1 MEFAVDMT
9 VWGAVILIVGALVIG
24 VISQFIGDVR
34 TPYHWIVVAI
44 AALVGGVFAS
54 EMVTAWQ
61 TIEPVW
67 EGVALLPA
75 LVGGLVLGII
85 ADAVM
90 RFATGGSYTRTAT

>member
-24 VISQFIGDVR
+24 VVSQFIGDVR

-90 RFATGGSYTRTAT
+90 RFATGGSYTHTAT

>member
-75 LVGGLVLGII
+75 LVGGLVLGVV

-90 RFATGGSYTRTAT
+90 RFATGGSYTRTTT

>member
-90 RFATGGSYTRTAT
+90 RFATGGSYTGAAT